1 MRWPK
6 LTTSFPTLLRF
17 LLLTSALAEA
27 EAELFDGFLA
37 APSPT
42 GRTDAGWPGGQGLK
56 LAEASLPSQLTITRD
71 GDEIIVA
78 WPSPATGWV
87 LEQSLDLEPSAGWTS
102 VASSLFEAGL
112 TNVSFT
118 VWPPAGTMFY
128 RLRKLRPIDLVP
140 GLTGSWA
147 LDDGQG
153 GTAADSSGSNL
164 RALQTNAVWMPGRI
178 GAASLWFNGGSTD
191 AGGGLAWGSH
201 SKFSLLPPSGQP
213 FSMSLWFNADTL
225 TNGWSGLIGNDG
237 NGSNGWHLAL
247 ASNSAG
253 T

>member
-56 LAEASLPSQLTITRD
+56 SAAASGTPQLTITRD

-87 LEQSLDLEPSAGWTS
+87 LEQCFDLQ
-102 VASSLFEAGL
+102 
-112 TNVSFT
+112 
-118 VWPPAGTMFY
+118 PA
-128 RLRKLRPIDLVP
+128 
-140 GLTGSWA
+140 A
-147 LDDGQG
+147 L
-153 GTAADSSGSNL
+153 
-164 RALQTNAVWMPGRI
+164 W
-178 GAASLWFNGGSTD
+178 
-191 AGGGLAWGSH
+191 
-201 SKFSLLPPSGQP
+201 PSGAP
-213 FSMSLWFNADTL
+213 LSLMPAR
-225 TNGWSGLIGNDG
+225 
-237 NGSNGWHLAL
+237 
-247 ASNSAG
+247 
-253 T
+253 